1 MRLNIGDAL
10 ERWKQLRARKDFKR
24 DAEEEG
30 EGGDW
35 KRVLLLGV
43 RDILFC
49 HIALRF
55 Y

>member
-35 KRVLLLGV
+35 NAVPIVNTWRPDYK
-43 RDILFC
+43 
-49 HIALRF
+49 
-55 Y
+55 